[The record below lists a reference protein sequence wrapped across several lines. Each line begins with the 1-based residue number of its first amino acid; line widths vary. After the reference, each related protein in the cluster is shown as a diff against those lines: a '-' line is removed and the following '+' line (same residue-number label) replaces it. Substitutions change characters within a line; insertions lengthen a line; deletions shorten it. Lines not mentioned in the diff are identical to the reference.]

1 MFHTIVVGAGQAGLA
16 MSYFLMKNKK
26 DFLVLDKGLSI
37 GESWSSR
44 YDSLVLFTPRLYNSL
59 PGMAMEGNLHG
70 LPSKDEVSCYLSR
83 YAQAYQFPIQFNTE
97 VQMVVQNDDYSFT
110 LTSDNGVYQ
119 TRNIVIATGPFHTK
133 FVPPISKSID
143 HRVIQLHSSEFRN
156 QNQLQEGNVLVV
168 GGGNSGA
175 QIAVELSE
183 SKKTYLAVS
192 KKPDYMPLMVMGKS
206 IFYWFDKLGILNA
219 TSHSKLGQFIR
230 KKGDPIFGQDLKI
243 VLKQNRIVMKPR
255 VIECRDNVVMFDDTS
270 TLPVQ
275 NIIWST
281 GFKSDYSWVQIN
293 GIVDGKNEVI
303 HQRGVSPVK
312 GVYFIGLP
320 WQSKRGSALL
330 QGVGDDAEFLMTYLN
345 D

>member
-26 DFLVLDKGLSI
+26 DFLVLDKGLAI

-59 PGMAMEGNLHG
+59 PGMVMEGDSHG
-70 LPSKDEVSCYLSR
+70 LPSKDEVSDYLSR
-83 YAQAYQFPIQFNTE
+83 YAKTFLFPVQLNTE
-97 VQMVVQNDDYSFT
+97 VQEVVQNDDRSFT
-110 LTSDNGVYQ
+110 VTTNNGVFQ
-119 TRNIVIATGPFHTK
+119 TKNLVIATGPFHKK
-133 FVPPISKSID
+133 FVPPISHEID
-143 HRVIQLHSSEFRN
+143 QRVIQLHSSEFRN
-156 QNQLQEGNVLVV
+156 KNQLQKGNVLVV

-183 SKKTYLAVS
+183 TMRTYLAVS
-192 KKPDYMPLMVMGKS
+192 KKPDYMPLTVMGKS

-219 TSHSKLGQFIR
+219 NSHSKLGKFIR
-230 KKGDPIFGQDLKI
+230 KKGDPIFGQDLKNA
-243 VLKQNRIVMKPR
+243 LKENRIVMKPR
-255 VIECRDNVVMFDDTS
+255 VIECKDNIVLFEDTS
-270 TLPVQ
+270 TLSVQ

-281 GFKSDYSWVQIN
+281 GFKSDYSWVQIIGVVN
-293 GIVDGKNEVI
+293 EKNEVI

-330 QGVGDDAEFLMTYLN
+330 QGVGDDAEFLMTYL
-345 D
+345 DD